1 MSDLSAVSHLTAQ
14 TTPLRRALGALSLA
28 LALAACGGTTPPET
42 AVPASTPAQPTTTA
56 VSAVQPQFIVPEDPS
71 CDPYAIE
78 CPQDP
83 GGGGTSYYRY
93 WTLAQVATIDAR
105 AAYAVN
111 LTRGSAAA
119 LDQERAQ
126 HYPAQ
131 KALVDQTPTDWTAVQ
146 TQATPYAGLNWSQD
160 GCSTTT
166 LTNILTLGMTALYSQ
181 TFGPACRLHDFA
193 YRNIARLANEAQV
206 ASGQV
211 DRVDHVALR
220 REVDDLF
227 LNNMLDICVGKAWI
241 VRGSCN
247 NWAKTFASAVRS
259 YGGSSWAVWN
269 FTWEE

>member
-1 MSDLSAVSHLTAQ
+1 MADLLFFPRLAAQ
-14 TTPLRRALGALSLA
+14 TAPLRRAAGALTLA
-28 LALAACGGTTPPET
+28 LSLAACGGAAPPET
-42 AVPASTPAQPTTTA
+42 AAPAPT
-56 VSAVQPQFIVPEDPS
+56 SAAPRAPTVQPQFIVPEDPS
-71 CDPYAIE
+71 CDPFAIE
-78 CPQDP
+78 CPVDP
-83 GGGGTSYYRY
+83 GGGGTSFYRY

-105 AAYAVN
+105 AAFAVN
-111 LTRGSAAA
+111 LTRGSASA
-119 LDQERAQ
+119 LDQARAQ

-131 KALVDQTPTDWTAVQ
+131 KALVDQTPTDWAAVQ
-146 TQATPYAGLNWSQD
+146 AQATPHAGLNWSQD

-193 YRNIARLANEAQV
+193 YRNIPRLANEAQV
-206 ASGQV
+206 ASGQR
-211 DRVDHVALR
+211 DQVDHVSLR

-227 LNNMLDICVGKAWI
+227 LSNMLDICAGKAWI

-247 NWAKTFASAVRS
+247 NWARTFASAVRS